1 MGEVNLT
8 SLPSGIAPRDR
19 TWDRVDR
26 GLPEWEARVS
36 VERSGLR
43 DQDEGG
49 RGWVEE
55 DSGEKESWGPR
66 PPTQQL
72 SPRSPADPRPLI
84 RGGDPGPAG

>member
-8 SLPSGIAPRDR
+8 SLPSAIAPRDR

-36 VERSGLR
+36 VEGSGLW
-43 DQDEGG
+43 DHDEGE
-49 RGWVEE
+49 RGWAEGGSV
-55 DSGEKESWGPR
+55 GKESWGPR

-72 SPRSPADPRPLI
+72 GPRSPADPRPLI
-84 RGGDPGPAG
+84 RGGNPGPGG